1 MRRKHQSPQQLHALA
16 LTCHL
21 VFQIEGRQFYSWALL
36 RMGGHVLGIF
46 VATNLLLRVVYSGP
60 LASQIESFANPALR
74 FEGISGS
81 QALNPEPLWAYGM
94 CMDLRSLL

>member
-81 QALNPEPLWAYGM
+81 QALNPEPLWG
-94 CMDLRSLL
+94 LRDVHGSS